1 MIINVLND
9 VAAVWCLKPQSNRAC
24 SIEASGH
31 TDRRVAHTASRGVG
45 AISAR
50 LHTDTVC
57 HLLKCSALQYTCI
70 EDIVSANPTMTVPV
84 TKVA

>member
-1 MIINVLND
+1 MIHNVLND
-9 VAAVWCLKPQSNRAC
+9 VAAVWCLKHSPTEHA
-24 SIEASGH
+24 ASKPD

-50 LHTDTVC
+50 VHTDTVC

-70 EDIVSANPTMTVPV
+70 DDIVSANPTMTVPV